1 MTEAYI
7 ISGFL
12 GSGKTTLIK
21 TIINTAF
28 KGKKI
33 AVIENDFGEARID
46 ASLLEKYDLKVNSL
60 TEGCICC
67 SLAGDLKK
75 TLEMLLSSY
84 APEVLLIEPSG
95 VGKLSDILKSCFSLE
110 DQGKLQLQQTI
121 TTVDVRFFDKYRK
134 NYGEIYEDQILY
146 GDMILFSH
154 QKEQP
159 NQVLTVM
166 KKIKELNPEARIE
179 TGSWSEI
186 PGRVFRYGFKNSRIL
201 KLELEQAISMKPVR
215 IRRKADS
222 GRERK
227 IGFFRKHFAGEIF
240 SSVTLKCDQPVALE
254 ELKRRVMYVV
264 KQAEGEIL
272 RGKGI
277 FSAKNTAQDEP
288 KNLVFHFVPGYLSI
302 EPTSAESDQVCFIGT
317 GLDREQIKALWNE
330 GV

>member
-75 TLEMLLSSY
+75 TVEMLLSSY

-134 NYGEIYEDQILY
+134 NYGEIYEDQIL
-146 GDMILFSH
+146 
-154 QKEQP
+154 
-159 NQVLTVM
+159 
-166 KKIKELNPEARIE
+166 
-179 TGSWSEI
+179 
-186 PGRVFRYGFKNSRIL
+186 
-201 KLELEQAISMKPVR
+201 
-215 IRRKADS
+215 
-222 GRERK
+222 
-227 IGFFRKHFAGEIF
+227 
-240 SSVTLKCDQPVALE
+240 
-254 ELKRRVMYVV
+254 
-264 KQAEGEIL
+264 
-272 RGKGI
+272 
-277 FSAKNTAQDEP
+277 
-288 KNLVFHFVPGYLSI
+288 
-302 EPTSAESDQVCFIGT
+302 
-317 GLDREQIKALWNE
+317 
-330 GV
+330 

>member
-1 MTEAYI
+1 MTEVYV

-21 TIINTAF
+21 TIIDTVF
-28 KGKKI
+28 KGKKV
-33 AVIENDFGEARID
+33 AVVENDFGEAEID
-46 ASLLEKYDLKVNSL
+46 ASLLEKYDLKVTSL
-60 TEGCICC
+60 SAGCICC
-67 SLAGDLKK
+67 SLTGDFKK
-75 TLEMLLSSY
+75 AIKMLVASY
-84 APEVLLIEPSG
+84 APEVILVEPSG
-95 VGKLSDILKSCFSLE
+95 AAKLSDILKSCFLLE
-110 DQGKLQLQQTI
+110 DQGRIQLKQTI

-154 QKEQP
+154 QKEQSD
-159 NQVLTVM
+159 QVLTVM

-179 TGSWSEI
+179 TGPWSEI
-186 PGRVFRYGFKNSRIL
+186 PGRVFRYGFKNSHIL

-222 GRERK
+222 GRARK
-227 IGFFRKHFAGEIF
+227 TGFFRKHFAGEIF
-240 SSVTLKCDQPVALE
+240 SSVTLKWDQPVALE

-277 FSAKNTAQDEP
+277 LSAKNAAQDEP
-288 KNLVFHFVPGYLSI
+288 QNLVFHFVPGYLSI
-302 EPTSAESDQVCFIGT
+302 EPTSAGSDQVCFIGT
-317 GLDREQIKALWNE
+317 GLDGEQITALWNK
-330 GV
+330 GA

>member
-1 MTEAYI
+1 
-7 ISGFL
+7 
-12 GSGKTTLIK
+12 
-21 TIINTAF
+21 
-28 KGKKI
+28 
-33 AVIENDFGEARID
+33 
-46 ASLLEKYDLKVNSL
+46 
-60 TEGCICC
+60 
-67 SLAGDLKK
+67 
-75 TLEMLLSSY
+75 
-84 APEVLLIEPSG
+84 
-95 VGKLSDILKSCFSLE
+95 
-110 DQGKLQLQQTI
+110 
-121 TTVDVRFFDKYRK
+121 
-134 NYGEIYEDQILY
+134 
-146 GDMILFSH
+146 MILFSH

-166 KKIKELNPEARIE
+166 KKIKRTESGSKRIE

-272 RGKGI
+272 RGKGSFQRKKIQHRMSQKIWFSLCTRI
-277 FSAKNTAQDEP
+277 FKHRTYQCR
-288 KNLVFHFVPGYLSI
+288 V
-302 EPTSAESDQVCFIGT
+302 DQVCFIELVWT
-317 GLDREQIKALWNE
+317 ENR
-330 GV
+330 

>member
-1 MTEAYI
+1 MP
-7 ISGFL
+7 
-12 GSGKTTLIK
+12 
-21 TIINTAF
+21 
-28 KGKKI
+28 
-33 AVIENDFGEARID
+33 V
-46 ASLLEKYDLKVNSL
+46 SLKKYDLKVNSL

-75 TLEMLLSSY
+75 TVEMLLSSY

-121 TTVDVRFFDKYRK
+121 TTVDVSFFDKYRK

-215 IRRKADS
+215 IRKKGRQWKRTENRLFQKAFCRRD
-222 GRERK
+222 
-227 IGFFRKHFAGEIF
+227 FFF
-240 SSVTLKCDQPVALE
+240 C
-254 ELKRRVMYVV
+254 Y
-264 KQAEGEIL
+264 
-272 RGKGI
+272 
-277 FSAKNTAQDEP
+277 
-288 KNLVFHFVPGYLSI
+288 
-302 EPTSAESDQVCFIGT
+302 
-317 GLDREQIKALWNE
+317 IKM
-330 GV
+330 